1 MNELKLL
8 NVTNMQKKSTKWEGG
23 ILFHGTVQIDLI
35 YCTTIY
41 SIRFGVKKCQSMFLF
56 HLFGHLY
63 ILLGL
68 A

>member
-8 NVTNMQKKSTKWEGG
+8 NVTNMQKINKMGRGYTFSWHLYT
-23 ILFHGTVQIDLI
+23 DLI